1 MDEYYQAA
9 SALPQ
14 PLAGALAALSPR
26 IAPFVQEIRLRVGQG
41 VQFTVQGQ
49 LSPAGKY
56 LPELNEKISEETL
69 KNCFLQLCRHS
80 VYAYED
86 ELSRG
91 YFTLPGG
98 SRVGVAGC
106 RGGRGFGRVTSLNL
120 RIARPVLCSLP
131 TELTDFLAAPTGGV
145 LVVGVPGSGKTTFL
159 RSVLQYLIE
168 QRQIVAVADERGE
181 LTGVDCKGKMLVSP
195 GCDVYTRCSKAAAVE
210 MSLRCMN
217 PRFILCDEL
226 GTAEDAAA
234 LEWGVASGVVFA
246 ASVHCESLRALQNAP
261 SWRGCCKRAPLR
273 GRCCWRA
280 DIAPA
285 RSRNGKRSV
294 KRCPAAGIDPAA
306 VRGGRRA
313 GAGGSPKT
321 GAPVGAGTYL
331 CAAAFVYR
339 ADAAVPAAARCR
351 AVGAR
356 RRLPGICRPRRGS
369 VYRVGKSSAARRP
382 ARPETG
388 RGAKPAARSRGK

>member
-131 TELTDFLAAPTGGV
+131 KELTDFLAAPTGGV

-159 RSVLQYLIE
+159 RSILQYLIE

-181 LTGVDCKGKMLVSP
+181 LTGIDCKGKMLVSP

-246 ASVHCESLRALQNAP
+246 ASVHCESLQALQ
-261 SWRGCCKRAPLR
+261 KRPQLARLLQT
-273 GRCCWRA
+273 GAFARA
-280 DIAPA
+280 
-285 RSRNGKRSV
+285 V
-294 KRCPAAGIDPAA
+294 LL
-306 VRGGRRA
+306 
-313 GAGGSPKT
+313 AGGHRPGEVAEWKT
-321 GAPVGAGTYL
+321 L
-331 CAAAFVYR
+331 C
-339 ADAAVPAAARCR
+339 
-351 AVGAR
+351 
-356 RRLPGICRPRRGS
+356 
-369 VYRVGKSSAARRP
+369 
-382 ARPETG
+382 
-388 RGAKPAARSRGK
+388 

>member
-14 PLAGALAALSPR
+14 PLAGTLAALSPR

-131 TELTDFLAAPTGGV
+131 KELTDFLAAPTGGV

-159 RSVLQYLIE
+159 RSILQYLIE

-246 ASVHCESLRALQNAP
+246 ASVHCESLRALQKRPQLARLLQTGAFARAVLLAGGHRPGEVAEWKTLCYALPCDWYRPCCCARRAAGWGWRQPKNRNAGGG
-261 SWRGCCKRAPLR
+261 RYIPLR
-273 GRCCWRA
+273 GCFRISGRRCSTC
-280 DIAPA
+280 
-285 RSRNGKRSV
+285 
-294 KRCPAAGIDPAA
+294 RCPLPTCW
-306 VRGGRRA
+306 
-313 GAGGSPKT
+313 S
-321 GAPVGAGTYL
+321 
-331 CAAAFVYR
+331 
-339 ADAAVPAAARCR
+339 VPPPTRNLPPSARQ
-351 AVGAR
+351 
-356 RRLPGICRPRRGS
+356 
-369 VYRVGKSSAARRP
+369 RVHS
-382 ARPETG
+382 
-388 RGAKPAARSRGK
+388 